1 MRGGMILDISESGI
15 RIEAPEPFPVNAV
28 LQVFIQ
34 FPRSALRLRA
44 RVAWVGSGSPMMGL
58 SFMTAEPNLWRQY
71 QSWLAE
77 VKQATREGDE
87 NPPESRPAP
96 VATQAA
102 PETRS
107 PARPEKR
114 SRPQGSTRRRVDT
127 MQGQTYDILL
137 ERVAGEW
144 YLTIHHLPRQ
154 PGVEIPDL
162 DERFSEYE
170 PAERAMRDFLKS
182 H

>member
-1 MRGGMILDISESGI
+1 
-15 RIEAPEPFPVNAV
+15 
-28 LQVFIQ
+28 
-34 FPRSALRLRA
+34 
-44 RVAWVGSGSPMMGL
+44 MGL
-58 SFMTAEPNLWRQY
+58 SFTSSEPNLARQY

-77 VKQATREGDE
+77 VKQATKEEDE
-87 NPPESRPAP
+87 DPPESRAAP
-96 VATQAA
+96 VVTQAA
-102 PETRS
+102 PETQS
-107 PARPEKR
+107 PAPPEKPT
-114 SRPQGSTRRRVDT
+114 RPQGTVRRRVET

>member
-28 LQVFIQ
+28 LTVFVQ
-34 FPRSALRLRA
+34 FPRNALRLRA
-44 RVAWVGSGSPMMGL
+44 RVAWVGSGSPVMGL
-58 SFMTAEPNLWRQY
+58 TFTTSEPNLARQY

-77 VKQATREGDE
+77 VKQATKEGDE
-87 NPPESRPAP
+87 DLPESRPAL
-96 VATQAA
+96 AAAQTA
-102 PETRS
+102 PETQS
-107 PARPEKR
+107 PEQTKKPT
-114 SRPQGSTRRRVDT
+114 RPQGSVRRRVET
-127 MQGQTYDILL
+127 MQGQSYDILL